1 MTRWRRDDFPDVS
14 SLARVGQ
21 PLFKQ
26 SLVPDVVGD
35 QVTAVEVQSYKGTGI
50 YVRLVIGMPLV

>member
-1 MTRWRRDDFPDVS
+1 M
-14 SLARVGQ
+14 GQ